1 MLQVVDGGLHVF
13 SDFCASCSWMCSGD
27 RAVSCGRQSI
37 CIIEAMGRSLWA
49 VLAML
54 LAREESMVAMDDAVS
69 IGICRRTSCSKW
81 RWPSN
86 SCFTVV
92 IISCAASSSSP
103 AKARRGFRRGWI
115 GRLAMSSE
123 LPPDVFSK
131 TSGLF
136 PKTSGLF

>member
-1 MLQVVDGGLHVF
+1 MMACTY
-13 SDFCASCSWMCSGD
+13 SRIFCASCSWMCSGD

-81 RWPSN
+81 RWLSN

-103 AKARRGFRRGWI
+103 AKARRGCRRGWI
-115 GRLAMSSE
+115 GWLSMPSE
-123 LPPDVFSK
+123 LPSDV
-131 TSGLF
+131 F
-136 PKTSGLF
+136 PKTSGLFF